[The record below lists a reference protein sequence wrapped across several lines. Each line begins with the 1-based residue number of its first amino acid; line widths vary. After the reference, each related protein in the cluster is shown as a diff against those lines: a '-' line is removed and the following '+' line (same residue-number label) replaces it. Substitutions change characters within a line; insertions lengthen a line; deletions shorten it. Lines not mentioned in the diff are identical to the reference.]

1 MVVVNEHNLTYD
13 GWVAKGQAEVVGHNG
28 DLPDG
33 CIAEDQ
39 AELVDNNFH
48 NLPG

>member
-1 MVVVNEHNLTYD
+1 MVVVNEHNLTYN
-13 GWVAKGQAEVVGHNG
+13 GWVAKGQAEVVGHNV
-28 DLPDG
+28 DG
-33 CIAEDQ
+33 CVAEDQ